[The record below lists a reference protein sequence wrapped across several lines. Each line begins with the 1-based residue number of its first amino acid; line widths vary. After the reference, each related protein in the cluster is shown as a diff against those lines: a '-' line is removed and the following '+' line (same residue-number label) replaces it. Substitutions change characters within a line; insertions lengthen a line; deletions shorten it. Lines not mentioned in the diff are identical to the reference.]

1 MRMAIHSQH
10 RVNHHLRESIEHRIR
25 FVLGRF
31 GSRVGHVAIFLS
43 DQNWGHGNAAKR
55 CKIIVQFI
63 RRGEV
68 CAENTD
74 GDIQI
79 VVNRATG
86 RIGQS
91 VQRALE
97 RCRDARAIAKPL
109 G

>member
-10 RVNHHLRESIEHRIR
+10 RVNQQLRESIERRVR

-31 GSRVGHVAIFLS
+31 GNRIGHVAIFIS
-43 DQNWGHGNAAKR
+43 DQSRGHGNAAKR
-55 CKIIVQFI
+55 CKIIVQLI

-68 CAENTD
+68 CVENTD
-74 GDIQI
+74 GDFQI

-97 RCRDARAIAKPL
+97 RWHDARVVAEPL